1 MIQKAAS
8 ATSSA
13 KGVAPRAESE
23 PYRRHENAFWLL
35 DACKKEAKDPSETPL
50 QIAEAALDTI
60 EEIRNTLP
68 SEDSDEDG
76 FDAHSVFFKSFSDL
90 GSRSIDLIMTLSN
103 NYDRFVDDTSLTR
116 EVLRSTWEHDF
127 N

>member
-1 MIQKAAS
+1 M
-8 ATSSA
+8 
-13 KGVAPRAESE
+13 APRESE

-35 DACKKEAKDPSETPL
+35 DECKKEAKDPSETPL
-50 QIAEAALDTI
+50 QIAEAALDAI

-76 FDAHSVFFKSFSDL
+76 GFDAHSVFFKSFSDL
-90 GSRSIDLIMTLSN
+90 SSRSIALIMTLSN
-103 NYDRFVDDTSLTR
+103 NYDRFVDGTSLTR
-116 EVLRSTWEHDF
+116 EVLKSTWEHDF

>member
-1 MIQKAAS
+1 
-8 ATSSA
+8 
-13 KGVAPRAESE
+13 
-23 PYRRHENAFWLL
+23 
-35 DACKKEAKDPSETPL
+35 
-50 QIAEAALDTI
+50 
-60 EEIRNTLP
+60 LP

-116 EVLRSTWEHDF
+116 EVLISTNVKESYDQTKPLRVIYLEWYLRLRTPACTRNTALH
-127 N
+127 

>member
-8 ATSSA
+8 ATSSG
-13 KGVAPRAESE
+13 KGVAPRESE
-23 PYRRHENAFWLL
+23 HENAFWLL
-35 DACKKEAKDPSETPL
+35 DECKKEAKDPSETPL
-50 QIAEAALDTI
+50 QTAEAALDAI

-76 FDAHSVFFKSFSDL
+76 FDARSVFFKSFSDL

-103 NYDRFVDDTSLTR
+103 NNDRFVG
-116 EVLRSTWEHDF
+116 STEI
-127 N
+127 NMGS